1 MPLIIRNGRA
11 AACQGVAP
19 RKRSFPA
26 LATGFPPAG
35 PTLTKLLRIVYAILT
50 AGGFFL
56 NCIAFRSRPAQ
67 KRPALHNGT
76 REQESTPM
84 REIEAG
90 TLLLFP
96 AALAVAFLLW
106 VLWNLLKQ
114 DRQIASWLAA
124 RRRKSLASSQRTDL
138 RTMPSR
144 PAILH
149 RG

>member
-1 MPLIIRNGRA
+1 
-11 AACQGVAP
+11 
-19 RKRSFPA
+19 
-26 LATGFPPAG
+26 
-35 PTLTKLLRIVYAILT
+35 
-50 AGGFFL
+50 
-56 NCIAFRSRPAQ
+56 
-67 KRPALHNGT
+67 
-76 REQESTPM
+76 M

-106 VLWNLLKQ
+106 VLWNFLKQ

-124 RRRKSLASSQRTDL
+124 RRRRSLASPQRADL
-138 RTMPSR
+138 RTIPSR

>member
-1 MPLIIRNGRA
+1 
-11 AACQGVAP
+11 
-19 RKRSFPA
+19 
-26 LATGFPPAG
+26 
-35 PTLTKLLRIVYAILT
+35 
-50 AGGFFL
+50 
-56 NCIAFRSRPAQ
+56 
-67 KRPALHNGT
+67 
-76 REQESTPM
+76 M

-106 VLWNLLKQ
+106 VLWNFLKQ

-124 RRRKSLASSQRTDL
+124 RRRKSLAGSQRTDL
-138 RTMPSR
+138 RTTPSR